1 MSSIVHNSNI
11 APIPSIAPID
21 PIWFSEH
28 VLAWLRD
35 FGSCLIITGLLKN
48 PHLQHWYSIFQGMSA
63 WYKPHTVK
71 KKSIREHW
79 NSISHESKGCFGGY
93 LALQIL
99 AHWSQIL
106 KVSYIKI
113 AKQAKGNL
121 NKTVITSHAARII
134 PQMHRSPQLEHN
146 LPVLDLYQSL
156 HEALSIQLLVTNCIN
171 MFKVVGACARG

>member
-1 MSSIVHNSNI
+1 
-11 APIPSIAPID
+11 
-21 PIWFSEH
+21 
-28 VLAWLRD
+28 
-35 FGSCLIITGLLKN
+35 
-48 PHLQHWYSIFQGMSA
+48 MSA
-63 WYKPHTVK
+63 WYKPHTIK
-71 KKSIREHW
+71 ENLYENTEIGT
-79 NSISHESKGCFGGY
+79 SHESKGCFGGY

-121 NKTVITSHAARII
+121 NKTGITSHAARVI

-171 MFKVVGACARG
+171 MFNVVGACVRG